1 MGPDDVAERRV
12 LEDAL
17 AKVRARA
24 TVAPVGQ
31 RLDECEKY
39 CERAAKRLEKA
50 KESVGE
56 ALKVQTQREEELA
69 EGKRRLEVLRAEAA
83 AQPVP
88 QPTIPGTDELSHL
101 RTHYAQL
108 VGDLRQSHQLATE
121 KISTE
126 ISLKE
131 RIDLLMQE
139 VAALKVRVPVSGSG
153 GAEMALVPVSR
164 TGSRDRRWKPSI
176 SIMRIWCKSVRAKY
190 GYRGVRVGEASN
202 PGPPKWLRRTPSA
215 RDSRGGNLFEILSS
229 GDDEPLVPSTVPAS
243 SGRNHGPGSDPP
255 TVPAWSGAVRRVLE
269 LQAGGR
275 PGRLVFLSSGLPA
288 GDLSS

>member
-1 MGPDDVAERRV
+1 MKSKITRFETALLGQEQSEARACLEEALKKAKTEGSEFRDTPPEVSLAECKNSSARGFIGSPVAERRV

-50 KESVGE
+50 KETVGE
-56 ALKVQTQREEELA
+56 ALKVQTQQEEELA

-88 QPTIPGTDELSHL
+88 QPTIH
-101 RTHYAQL
+101 R
-108 VGDLRQSHQLATE
+108 LATE

-126 ISLKE
+126 ISFKE
-131 RIDLLMQE
+131 QIDLLMQE

-153 GAEMALVPVSR
+153 GAETALVPVSR
-164 TGSRDRRWKPSI
+164 GSALMSDLIEEADKKRP
-176 SIMRIWCKSVRAKY
+176 
-190 GYRGVRVGEASN
+190 RVTEGGSGPCAS
-202 PGPPKWLRRTPSA
+202 
-215 RDSRGGNLFEILSS
+215 
-229 GDDEPLVPSTVPAS
+229 
-243 SGRNHGPGSDPP
+243 
-255 TVPAWSGAVRRVLE
+255 
-269 LQAGGR
+269 
-275 PGRLVFLSSGLPA
+275 
-288 GDLSS
+288 